1 MKNRKTA
8 VLILVCLVIFG
19 FGLGYMLGRMQK
31 DNVPVS
37 PSSSSRPEVSSPSS
51 ISKPAPSQQVR
62 EVYTMEDVYGL
73 KDTEN
78 FSKNAIEHIFNG
90 SVNSKGKASGYHY
103 DMITDSDGK
112 IIEDT
117 RGPEDEFG
125 VYTAYVTVNGKKKS
139 HYSTFF
145 PDSWTPQQV
154 VDAINRAREDALEN
168 DRIVNST
175 WIGYY
180 EGIEIDMYLDSSD
193 RITTAYPVH
202 ASERTKIDG

>member
-8 VLILVCLVIFG
+8 IIILACLIIFG
-19 FGLGYMLGRMQK
+19 FGLGYMLGRMHK
-31 DNVPVS
+31 GEGPVP
-37 PSSSSRPEVSSPSS
+37 PSSSGAPAVSSSS
-51 ISKPAPSQQVR
+51 QTPSQTVKK
-62 EVYTMEDVYGL
+62 EYTMEDVYGL

-90 SVNSKGKASGYHY
+90 SVNSKGNASGYHY

-117 RGPEDEFG
+117 RGPEDEWG
-125 VYTAYVTVNGKKKS
+125 VYTAYVTVKGKKKN
-139 HYSTFF
+139 HYSSFF

-154 VDAINRAREDALEN
+154 VDAINRAREDALAN
-168 DRIVNST
+168 DRKAGST

-193 RITTAYPVH
+193 RITSAYPVH